1 MNVYVDM
8 YDEITPAA
16 LKANRLLAESIH
28 SYEFTCLDCPNSMR
42 FSGSIAKCRVSHITM
57 NTESCVFNKSLC
69 PYYNMDTPFV
79 IVAFRGGKH
88 EILDTL
94 YAGTLSE
101 LIDMFYTSG
110 MFFVDE
116 KVPAESMDSIFDLVN
131 YCNKYTQ
138 SDANFSFYQLRD
150 KSFINKINLYAD
162 LLTGSITLDDHLVKY
177 VLGLIRNDIG
187 TLLKFFE
194 KYEAVYDTTDED
206 KE

>member
-1 MNVYVDM
+1 MNVFVDM

-16 LKANRLLAESIH
+16 LKANRLLAESID

-42 FSGSIAKCRVSHITM
+42 FLDSIAKCRICHVTL
-57 NTESCVFNKSLC
+57 NTEQAVFNKSQC
-69 PYYNMDTPFV
+69 PYYNMETPFV
-79 IVAFRGGKH
+79 IVAFRGGKR

-116 KVPAESMDSIFDLVN
+116 KPTVPMDSIFDLVN

-138 SDANFSFYQLRD
+138 SDTNFSFYPLRD
-150 KSFINKINLYAD
+150 KSFINKINLYFD
-162 LLTGSITLDDHLVKY
+162 LLSGNSTLDDHLVKY

-187 TLLKFFE
+187 TLLKYFE
-194 KYEAVYDTTDED
+194 KYEAVYDAADED

>member
-1 MNVYVDM
+1 
-8 YDEITPAA
+8 
-16 LKANRLLAESIH
+16 
-28 SYEFTCLDCPNSMR
+28 
-42 FSGSIAKCRVSHITM
+42 
-57 NTESCVFNKSLC
+57 
-69 PYYNMDTPFV
+69 MDTPFV
-79 IVAFRGGKH
+79 IVAFRGGKD

-116 KVPAESMDSIFDLVN
+116 KPTVPMDSIFDLVN

-138 SDANFSFYQLRD
+138 SDTNFSFYQLRD
-150 KSFINKINLYAD
+150 KSFINKINLYFD
-162 LLTGSITLDDHLVKY
+162 LLVGNTNLDDHLVKY
-177 VLGLIRNDIG
+177 VLKLIRNDTG

-194 KYEAVYDTTDED
+194 NYEGVYDTTDED